1 MPRSSRTSS
10 LANQVAELR
19 KLVEA
24 RLAATKPRPCLQ
36 IIFDEGTN
44 DAEIERLHAEAAA
57 EAGVDPTSVEWIHC
71 RIVHPKP
78 RNEPPEVLPPGGW
91 QPEIEPPEPEPQKPE
106 RAEPTPERLERWKQ
120 HVQELER
127 RGIRYDPEGKKR
139 SRPGDGIV

>member
-1 MPRSSRTSS
+1 MKVQTTPRSSDCT
-10 LANQVAELR
+10 LKQQL
-19 KLVEA
+19 
-24 RLAATKPRPCLQ
+24 RLAWIP
-36 IIFDEGTN
+36 
-44 DAEIERLHAEAAA
+44 
-57 EAGVDPTSVEWIHC
+57 SVEWIHC

-127 RGIRYDPEGKKR
+127 RGIGYDPEGKKR
-139 SRPGDGIV
+139 SRPGDGTV